1 MPFVPLTGRIS
12 KSRRMA
18 SYLKRAIENDTI
30 KEDGKTEDVTARSTA
45 SRVDDKLD
53 SAQILALIDS
63 DYISLRQG
71 TSGGGG
77 VDSAATLTLTN
88 FEAGVF
94 RINSQNLSTNHTI
107 DSADNGMV
115 AGPLTI
121 DSGVT
126 LIISGNLTVV

>member
-1 MPFVPLTGRIS
+1 MGR
-12 KSRRMA
+12 SRDIA
-18 SYLKRAIENDTI
+18 AFL
-30 KEDGKTEDVTARSTA
+30 GKTEAANTTNLGLLNSTSA
-45 SRVDDKLD
+45 SVMD
-53 SAQILALIDS
+53 SAGITQMIDS
-63 DYISLRQG
+63 SYIQLRQTSVG
-71 TSGGGG
+71 SGGI
-77 VDSAATLTLTN
+77 DSAATLTLVN